1 MNMQRNIKIEH
12 ILDTMSRIVLFII
25 VLVALDRTLGMVLDS
40 QYQKIFSGPGRY
52 NFIKANRYDCL
63 VMGSST
69 STCYYEEILS
79 EELGKTV
86 LNVGLDG
93 SALIYSR
100 CLLDLIIHYHV
111 KPGIIIYNIDLFEMS
126 KSAWNGNYYSMIEQ
140 FRPFYGKSE
149 YIDHALQKGKPFE
162 FLKYALH
169 TYKYNDLPL
178 SIIQKRI
185 KGGTAYKR
193 DRSPTDEMSLPI
205 DQKTVDDKFS
215 DELDLDE
222 RKIML
227 YRDLIEV
234 CKREDIKLVFVE
246 SPIYYPDRR
255 MTQRDIE
262 LECIIRN
269 LARESGVPFISI
281 TQDTHPVFKDHK
293 LFKDVLHL
301 NDGGS
306 IVFSK
311 IVSIEMRKKGII

>member
-1 MNMQRNIKIEH
+1 
-12 ILDTMSRIVLFII
+12 
-25 VLVALDRTLGMVLDS
+25 MVLDS

-79 EELGKTV
+79 EELGKKV

-111 KPGIIIYNIDLFEMS
+111 KPGIIIYNIDLFEMR
-126 KSAWNGNYYSMIEQ
+126 KSAWNGNFYSMIEQ
-140 FRPFYGKSE
+140 FRPFYSQSE
-149 YIDHALQKGKPFE
+149 YIDHALNKGRSFE
-162 FLKYALH
+162 FLKYVLH
-169 TYKYNDLPL
+169 TYRYNDLPL
-178 SIIQKRI
+178 SIIQKRL
-185 KGGTAYKR
+185 KGSTAYSR
-193 DRSPTDEMSLPI
+193 DRSPTGVLSLPI
-205 DQKTVDDKFS
+205 DEETVHDKFS
-215 DELDLDE
+215 HELDLDE

-227 YRDLIEV
+227 YRDFIEV

-255 MTQRDIE
+255 LTQRDIE
-262 LECIIRN
+262 LERSIRK
-269 LARESGVPFISI
+269 LARESFVPFIPI

-301 NDGGS
+301 NDRGS

-311 IVSIEMRKKGII
+311 IVSTEMRKKGII